1 MANDVARLINYVIDI
16 NEPLETKH
24 LRGIFQKTD
33 KLANSIKITI
43 KENGK
48 DVSLA
53 DATAFFLF
61 KRPVDGNQIRGTGT
75 IDGGSIT
82 YKLLDQCYKNSGSF
96 EAIFKIVL
104 GSVERT
110 VLRIS
115 GYVEQGGDGII
126 IDPTGS
132 IPSYDDLANAVKSAN
147 DAAVS
152 ATSAANSAN
161 SAAVSANSAASD
173 ANEKATLAHN
183 AAIRANA
190 AAGKIENLSA
200 SATTLPSGSD
210 ATAEVTEVEGYK
222 HIAIG
227 VPKGDTGET
236 PNIQIGTVT
245 TGEPETSA
253 SASIT
258 GTAENPLLNLVIP
271 RGKTGAVTGIDYYEG
286 SPAALGAASS
296 GESNE
301 VARGDHVHPMPTA
314 GDIPVENGSAA
325 TIKNKLVALETKA
338 DAAVRYDVAQ
348 SLTDGQKAQA
358 RENLGVTQTSV
369 ANYTATLTVA
379 GWTGTA
385 APYTQEANV
394 AGIIASDTPFVDVDM
409 SGLTTTD
416 DMTAAQDAFGLI
428 LKATAG
434 AGKIT
439 FTASDKPDA
448 ALTVKIK
455 VVR

>member
-24 LRGIFQKTD
+24 LKGIFQKTD
-33 KLANSIKITI
+33 KLANYVKITI

-53 DATAFFLF
+53 NATAFFLF
-61 KRPVDGNQIRGTGT
+61 KRPVDGNQIRGIGT

-126 IDPTGS
+126 VDPTGS
-132 IPSYDDLANAVKSAN
+132 IPSYEDLANAVKSAN

-161 SAAVSANSAASD
+161 SAAGSANSAASD
-173 ANEKATLAHN
+173 ANEKATLADN

-210 ATAEVTEVEGYK
+210 ATAEVTEVEGRK
-222 HIAIG
+222 HIEIG

-258 GTAENPLLNLVIP
+258 GTAENPQLNLVIP
-271 RGKTGAVTGIDYYEG
+271 RGKTGAVSGIDYYEG

-301 VARGDHVHPMPTA
+301 VARGDHVHPMPYAT
-314 GDIPVENGSAA
+314 DIKMNSSVGAPTVRESIIAKQVKLIEYVRTLAA
-325 TIKNKLVALETKA
+325 ASWSDSNTQEITMLEVTIDSKIFIDINLE
-338 DAAVRYDVAQ
+338 D
-348 SLTDGQKAQA
+348 
-358 RENLGVTQTSV
+358 QTSTD
-369 ANYTATLTVA
+369 A
-379 GWTGTA
+379 
-385 APYTQEANV
+385 
-394 AGIIASDTPFVDVDM
+394 M
-409 SGLTTTD
+409 SSI
-416 DMTAAQDAFGLI
+416 QDAFGLI
-428 LKATAG
+428 LRFTKDS
-434 AGKIT
+434 GKIIAL
-439 FTASDKPDA
+439 ASEKP
-448 ALTVKIK
+448 TVDIPIK
-455 VVR
+455 VTVAN